1 MPQSAPRAPERVPQP
16 RRGRTGGVVLGLCAA
31 LLAACSWI
39 FDDTPPD
46 LPLAGEPV
54 DLSRLP
60 KLNAGPA
67 RDVYLLRDGGGLPWA
82 VIVEAATTD
91 LTVPPLSLRDT
102 IRMVRLAPPAD
113 AAAEEVLPARVSAVA
128 NRSVFILEPPVPPKV
143 GELPDLMAPTTLVVA
158 RPGGW
163 RSGPLM
169 LPSGNPILSVSGNDA
184 ACVYVAQRPDAKLMY
199 LLRSDGSY
207 RRELPLPAGVDP
219 MKVLEKARL
228 SLLDD
233 GSALL
238 VQDAMDQVTL
248 YGTQS
253 ETQVALGKQ
262 PRTFL
267 FDREQRA
274 LLTCSDSGV
283 LRVPLDGSAAIRLD
297 SAPCSADILRL
308 DGRQRGDS
316 LLFKSGEALRQV
328 PQLGGAPGF
337 EVLAA
342 PVGQLMALGP
352 MGELLY
358 SRDPPLRYG
367 AGIGDGWLGERQIM
381 ERGRRPAWSGDARR
395 IRWLEGA
402 ARSDNTGEL
411 TSLELATGAALTL
424 ARNTRTFSELSDGRV
439 LAIAN
444 AAQRGPHN
452 RLVVVDEAKQQ
463 ARFVAASARDF
474 IRLPGDGEVLLKVIS
489 GQFIDVQRVAI
500 PPR

>member
-1 MPQSAPRAPERVPQP
+1 MHERVPQP
-16 RRGRTGGVVLGLCAA
+16 RRGRARAVGLGLGVT

-46 LPLAGEPV
+46 LPLVGEPV

-60 KLNAGPA
+60 KLNVGPA
-67 RDVYLLRDGGGLPWA
+67 RDVSVLRDAGGQPWA
-82 VIVEAATTD
+82 VITEAATTD

-102 IRMVRLAPPAD
+102 IRMVRLSPPA
-113 AAAEEVLPARVSAVA
+113 AAPAEEVLQARVSAVG
-128 NRSVFILEPPVPPKV
+128 NRSVFILEPPVPPRV
-143 GELPDLMAPTTLVVA
+143 GELPDLMAPTTLLVA
-158 RPGGW
+158 RPGGG
-163 RSGPLM
+163 RSGPFM
-169 LPSGNPILSVSGNDA
+169 LPSGSPILSASGNDA
-184 ACVYVAQRPDAKLMY
+184 ACLYIAQRPDARSMY

-207 RRELPLPAGVDP
+207 RRELPLPAGADP
-219 MKVLEKARL
+219 TKVLEKARL

-262 PRTFL
+262 PRSFL

-274 LLTCSDSGV
+274 LLVCSDTGV
-283 LRVPLDGSAAIRLD
+283 VRVPLDGSAATRLD

-308 DGRQRGDS
+308 DGRLRGDS
-316 LLFKSGEALRQV
+316 LLFKSGDTLRQV
-328 PQLGGAPGF
+328 PQLGGAPAV

-342 PVGQLMALGP
+342 PVGQLLALGP
-352 MGELLY
+352 MGDLLY

-367 AGIGDGWLGERQIM
+367 AGIGDGWLGTTRIM
-381 ERGRRPAWSGDARR
+381 ERGRRPSWSGDGRR
-395 IRWLEGA
+395 VRWLEGA

-411 TSLELATGAALTL
+411 TSIELGTGAALTL

-439 LAIAN
+439 VAISN

-452 RLVVVDEAKQQ
+452 RLVIIDEAKQQ
-463 ARFVAASARDF
+463 ARFVSASARDF
-474 IRLPGDGEVLLKVIS
+474 IRLPGDREVLLKVIS
-489 GQFIDVQRVAI
+489 GQFIDVQRVAL
-500 PPR
+500 PPP